1 MQRIGWHMTKYNLKP
16 NALDDLG
23 EDTFVKVPLYQSKIK
38 YEAKYINTELFKKY
52 FNDSNVNFEHM
63 SKVISNEFSTT
74 IDKKKSNGKIIGYAY
89 IDKQYDPLKISMSGN
104 LGSGRAYYQGDV
116 FNIKGEKTPLAI
128 SEREEYSNGVL
139 EFEKSIFETVASN
152 SLYND
157 TSIKLSP
164 ILAILDIKEPCKVS
178 WKKKTCKRAKIIRIN
193 IDGSLNRITHI
204 FQGKKQLSANEIKNT
219 AKAFGEQEGEKF
231 LQRIEHGAWSAG
243 NISSKAHMI
252 DFDTVCAVKYRAPQF
267 SFCIWFFENYFGY
280 EHYGQAKIL
289 KSLANSK
296 EINIENVSYKEL
308 SKIMFK
314 ARENYILNNFSKLMG
329 FNYIDK
335 KHLKS
340 IKKLYKLFDEL
351 SRKCYPNPEFL
362 SCKQVECYENSPF
375 NFSRFFRL
383 FPILKHRN
391 NFEIFEAYNIL
402 TEQLCQFNDF
412 DIKNFDRTN
421 KNNKFYYNHV
431 LKKINKNFIHSFDEY
446 LKLSKKCILF
456 IELYN
461 KFYEKL
467 LNDKTIN
474 KNEIELNAYKYNE
487 DRKYLFMPNTI
498 GGFLDKKANE
508 YTSYQMHR
516 AISLGIFSNKRNIE
530 HKFLNLTPADVTI
543 LNEGFFAVL
552 LNKNGQ
558 HKLSLNLYKDM
569 LDINE
574 NDFFEIKINN
584 KKYAVNKVEIN
595 EIISIQTD
603 FIDNHMLLPNFY
615 KKIFFYKNNKKISLK
630 KNNIK
635 LSNFANT
642 FI

>member
-16 NALDDLG
+16 NALEDLG

-431 LKKINKNFIHSFDEY
+431 LQKINKNFIHSFDEY

>member
-38 YEAKYINTELFKKY
+38 YEAQYINTELFKKY

-128 SEREEYSNGVL
+128 SELEEYSNGVL

-204 FQGKKQLSANEIKNT
+204 FQCKKQLSANEIKNT

-431 LKKINKNFIHSFDEY
+431 LQKINKNFIHSFDEY

>member
-204 FQGKKQLSANEIKNT
+204 FQCKKQLSANEIKNT

-431 LKKINKNFIHSFDEY
+431 LQKINKNFIHSFDEY

-474 KNEIELNAYKYNE
+474 KNKIELNAYKYNE

>member
-1 MQRIGWHMTKYNLKP
+1 MTKYNLKP

-38 YEAKYINTELFKKY
+38 YEVKYINTELFKKY

-431 LKKINKNFIHSFDEY
+431 LQKINKNFIHSFDEY

>member
-383 FPILKHRN
+383 FPILKHRT

-431 LKKINKNFIHSFDEY
+431 LQKINKNFIHSFDEY

>member
-431 LKKINKNFIHSFDEY
+431 LQKINKNFIHSFDEY

>member
-1 MQRIGWHMTKYNLKP
+1 MTKYNLKP

-128 SEREEYSNGVL
+128 SELEEYSNGVL

-431 LKKINKNFIHSFDEY
+431 LQKINKNFIHSFDEY

>member
-1 MQRIGWHMTKYNLKP
+1 MTKYNLKP
-16 NALDDLG
+16 NALEDLG

-431 LKKINKNFIHSFDEY
+431 LQKINKNFIHSFDEY

>member
-204 FQGKKQLSANEIKNT
+204 FQCKKQLSANEIKNT

-431 LKKINKNFIHSFDEY
+431 LQKINKNFIHSFDEY

-552 LNKNGQ
+552 LNKNGH

>member
-38 YEAKYINTELFKKY
+38 YEVKYINTELFKKY

-431 LKKINKNFIHSFDEY
+431 LQKINKNFIHSFDEY

>member
-204 FQGKKQLSANEIKNT
+204 FQCKKQLSANEIKNT

-431 LKKINKNFIHSFDEY
+431 LQKINKNFIHSFDEY

>member
-335 KHLKS
+335 KNLKS

-431 LKKINKNFIHSFDEY
+431 LQKINKNFIHSFDEY

>member
-1 MQRIGWHMTKYNLKP
+1 MTKYNLKP

-204 FQGKKQLSANEIKNT
+204 FQCKKQLSANEIKNT

-431 LKKINKNFIHSFDEY
+431 LQKINKNFIHSFDEY

>member
-204 FQGKKQLSANEIKNT
+204 FQCKKQLSANEIKNT

-314 ARENYILNNFSKLMG
+314 TRENYILNNFSKLMG

-431 LKKINKNFIHSFDEY
+431 LQKINKNFIHSFDEY

>member
-1 MQRIGWHMTKYNLKP
+1 MTKYNLKP

-431 LKKINKNFIHSFDEY
+431 LQKINKNFIHSFDEY

-498 GGFLDKKANE
+498 GGFLDKKANK

>member
-1 MQRIGWHMTKYNLKP
+1 M
-16 NALDDLG
+16 
-23 EDTFVKVPLYQSKIK
+23 YQSKIK

-204 FQGKKQLSANEIKNT
+204 FQCKKQLSANEIKNT

-314 ARENYILNNFSKLMG
+314 TRENYILNNFSKLMG

-431 LKKINKNFIHSFDEY
+431 LQKINKNFIHSFDEY

>member
-16 NALDDLG
+16 NALNDLG

-204 FQGKKQLSANEIKNT
+204 FQCKKQLSANEIKNT

-314 ARENYILNNFSKLMG
+314 TRENYILNNFSKLMG

-431 LKKINKNFIHSFDEY
+431 LQKINKNFIHSFDEY

>member
-1 MQRIGWHMTKYNLKP
+1 MTKYNLKP

-63 SKVISNEFSTT
+63 SKVICNEFSTT

-204 FQGKKQLSANEIKNT
+204 FQCKKQLSANEIKNT

-289 KSLANSK
+289 KSLANSR
-296 EINIENVSYKEL
+296 EINIENVPYKEL

-335 KHLKS
+335 KNLKS

-431 LKKINKNFIHSFDEY
+431 LQKINKNFIHSFDEY

>member
-204 FQGKKQLSANEIKNT
+204 FQCKKQLSANEIKNT

-383 FPILKHRN
+383 FPILKHRT

-431 LKKINKNFIHSFDEY
+431 LQKINKNFIHSFDEY

>member
-412 DIKNFDRTN
+412 DIKNFDITN

-431 LKKINKNFIHSFDEY
+431 LQKINKNFIHSFDEY

>member
-1 MQRIGWHMTKYNLKP
+1 M
-16 NALDDLG
+16 
-23 EDTFVKVPLYQSKIK
+23 
-38 YEAKYINTELFKKY
+38 
-52 FNDSNVNFEHM
+52 
-63 SKVISNEFSTT
+63 
-74 IDKKKSNGKIIGYAY
+74 
-89 IDKQYDPLKISMSGN
+89 
-104 LGSGRAYYQGDV
+104 
-116 FNIKGEKTPLAI
+116 
-128 SEREEYSNGVL
+128 L

-204 FQGKKQLSANEIKNT
+204 FQCKKQLSANEIKNT

-431 LKKINKNFIHSFDEY
+431 LQKINKNFIHSFDEY

>member
-1 MQRIGWHMTKYNLKP
+1 MTKYNLKP

-204 FQGKKQLSANEIKNT
+204 FQCKKQLSANEIKNT

-314 ARENYILNNFSKLMG
+314 TRENYILNNFSKLMG

-431 LKKINKNFIHSFDEY
+431 LQKINKNFIHSFDEY

>member
-1 MQRIGWHMTKYNLKP
+1 MTKYNLKP

-431 LKKINKNFIHSFDEY
+431 LQKINKNFIHSFDEY

>member
-128 SEREEYSNGVL
+128 SELEEYSNGVL

-431 LKKINKNFIHSFDEY
+431 LQKINKNFIHSFDEY

>member
-1 MQRIGWHMTKYNLKP
+1 MTKYNLKP

-204 FQGKKQLSANEIKNT
+204 FQCKKQLSANEIKNT

-383 FPILKHRN
+383 FPILKHRT

-431 LKKINKNFIHSFDEY
+431 LQKINKNFIHSFDEY

>member
-23 EDTFVKVPLYQSKIK
+23 EDTFVKVPLFQSKIK

-431 LKKINKNFIHSFDEY
+431 LQKINKNFIHSFDEY

>member
-1 MQRIGWHMTKYNLKP
+1 MTKYNLKP

-23 EDTFVKVPLYQSKIK
+23 EDTFVKVPLFQSKIK

-431 LKKINKNFIHSFDEY
+431 LQKINKNFIHSFDEY